1 VRTAAL
7 QSRAT
12 SDATTRRIEMSIA
25 GALSVIAAVAA
36 CPSSPGATSPG
47 ELHRQWILEGWER
60 REGDGRF
67 VFADKLGRFYS
78 QESDLHLY
86 DDYDPQHRVAQT
98 AAEYGNFWEGPFNN
112 FKSARHAVTDGPDVL
127 IGGELAT
134 TTLEFVARLEL
145 SDGKVNS
152 IRARSS
158 LVWRCEDGS
167 WRIVREQ
174 NSVRDVPPDEVQTV
188 LEKE

>member
-1 VRTAAL
+1 
-7 QSRAT
+7 
-12 SDATTRRIEMSIA
+12 M
-25 GALSVIAAVAA
+25 
-36 CPSSPGATSPG
+36 
-47 ELHRQWILEGWER
+47 
-60 REGDGRF
+60 
-67 VFADKLGRFYS
+67 
-78 QESDLHLY
+78 
-86 DDYDPQHRVAQT
+86 
-98 AAEYGNFWEGPFNN
+98 
-112 FKSARHAVTDGPDVL
+112 
-127 IGGELAT
+127 GGELAT